1 MLVDKGYIE
10 WQGSLRETYK
20 KYLLPEVIKGNDP
33 KVWDNIC
40 QGKVMNLFQFGDSQ
54 VGKEAIKLLQPRS
67 MVELANANALMRLM
81 AQDDGESPMVKS
93 VKFKNNPQLWEQ
105 EMIDYGLTEEDR
117 LVMHELEDDEYGVC
131 SNQESM
137 MMMFMHP
144 KVANY
149 GVKEVNLIKKGIAK
163 KRNDVLEQAE
173 KELYKRQKEIGTSK
187 KLVDYCWNVEAGYQK
202 GYGFSR
208 PHCVAYSWIAYQ
220 EAYLYT
226 YFPSIIWYVCNLISL
241 SGSQDEEEVED
252 SYFQV
257 KEQTTEYGKVA
268 KAISMVQEEGVKVE
282 LPEIN
287 TSELGFSPLIEEN
300 EILFGLKG
308 ICGINND
315 TVKIIVENR
324 PYSSLQD
331 FYERLVKTTREVTLS
346 TGKIQNKSYV
356 SKGQLITL
364 IKAGA
369 FDKLENENRETI
381 LSNFL
386 KLLQPDKESL
396 TTSNINSV
404 VEMGIVSEDKKIY
417 IRYYNFKNFLQEFS
431 DIKDEKSKN
440 IKWKVIKCD
449 NDELTQYTLDFLNEH
464 FMSEM
469 EEGKG
474 YKYDEEGN
482 LLVALGTKRKGS
494 FEKVYDNLMTEF
506 KEWLNSKECLTL
518 YNNIRFKDLQEEYMK
533 GSLSTWEMESLG
545 MYYHEHE
552 LAHVN
557 KEKYSI
563 VNFNELPEEPVI
575 IDYNY
580 YKKIKYPK
588 YELVRIVGTV
598 LDRNKNKHLV
608 TLLTPNGVITLKFYS
623 GQFSFYDKTIST
635 QDEETG
641 KKITLEN
648 GWFKKGNKLLVT
660 GFRRGDNFIPKRYK
674 GSVFSHSLQLIKNIN
689 DLGDLELQSERTKID
704 ELEE

>member
-1 MLVDKGYIE
+1 
-10 WQGSLRETYK
+10 
-20 KYLLPEVIKGNDP
+20 
-33 KVWDNIC
+33 
-40 QGKVMNLFQFGDSQ
+40 
-54 VGKEAIKLLQPRS
+54 
-67 MVELANANALMRLM
+67 
-81 AQDDGESPMVKS
+81 
-93 VKFKNNPQLWEQ
+93 
-105 EMIDYGLTEEDR
+105 
-117 LVMHELEDDEYGVC
+117 
-131 SNQESM
+131 
-137 MMMFMHP
+137 
-144 KVANY
+144 
-149 GVKEVNLIKKGIAK
+149 
-163 KRNDVLEQAE
+163 
-173 KELYKRQKEIGTSK
+173 
-187 KLVDYCWNVEAGYQK
+187 
-202 GYGFSR
+202 
-208 PHCVAYSWIAYQ
+208 
-220 EAYLYT
+220 
-226 YFPSIIWYVCNLISL
+226 
-241 SGSQDEEEVED
+241 
-252 SYFQV
+252 
-257 KEQTTEYGKVA
+257 
-268 KAISMVQEEGVKVE
+268 MVQEEGVKVE

-494 FEKVYDNLMTEF
+494 FEKAYDNLMTEF